1 VEPTLAEL
9 QEATRRFRKRMGFRS
24 PDELEIWMRARG
36 LDRDAFL
43 RLMGDESRRQRL
55 DEAIG
60 AEIDEALADELSLA
74 ADFARLQSRAAEKHA
89 VLRTRGTEEPTL
101 ADAGLSQQELLA
113 WYLKD
118 CETEADAED
127 AEEQARRLGYAD
139 LDDLLRAALREYC
152 YRAWKG
158 S

>member
-1 VEPTLAEL
+1 MRAWSRRQAHSDGVEPTLAEL

-74 ADFARLQSRAAEKHA
+74 ADFARLQSRAAIRGA
-89 VLRTRGTEEPTL
+89 CCADDRRALRFRRRL
-101 ADAGLSQQELLA
+101 DACIRVRA
-113 WYLKD
+113 R
-118 CETEADAED
+118 
-127 AEEQARRLGYAD
+127 ARRLRRT
-139 LDDLLRAALREYC
+139 RA
-152 YRAWKG
+152 RARVR
-158 S
+158 

>member
-1 VEPTLAEL
+1 MERHA
-9 QEATRRFRKRMGFRS
+9 
-24 PDELEIWMRARG
+24 
-36 LDRDAFL
+36 DAHQL
-43 RLMGDESRRQRL
+43 DESRRQRL

-89 VLRTRGTEEPTL
+89 VLCARGAEEPTL
-101 ADAGLSQQELLA
+101 ADAGLSQPELLA

-118 CETEADAED
+118 EEAGAGD